1 MWLSSKNRSS
11 GGQLFL
17 KVASALVNS
26 CPDINRLKRKVFI
39 FNMSEIAVKKKLS
52 NTASGAS
59 PDKPP
64 PRTVRLYQEEGM
76 GALHVASIL
85 GFEEVV
91 EMILKAGANV
101 NAQVVV
107 SISSIF
113 ITISN
118 TLELIIKCDL
128 LF

>member
-1 MWLSSKNRSS
+1 MSK
-11 GGQLFL
+11 
-17 KVASALVNS
+17 
-26 CPDINRLKRKVFI
+26 
-39 FNMSEIAVKKKLS
+39 IAVKKKLS

-59 PDKPP
+59 PNKPP

-85 GFEEVV
+85 GFEEII

-113 ITISN
+113 ISISN
-118 TLELIIKCDL
+118 SFELIIKCDL